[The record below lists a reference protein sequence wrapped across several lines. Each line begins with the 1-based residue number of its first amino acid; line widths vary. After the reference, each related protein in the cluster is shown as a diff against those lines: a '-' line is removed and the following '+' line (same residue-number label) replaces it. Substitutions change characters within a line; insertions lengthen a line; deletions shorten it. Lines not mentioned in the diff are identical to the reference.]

1 MTTLLY
7 SCHSKQD
14 TRLVF
19 RPEFRS
25 AMPNLQDVGFQDDS
39 SLPLAW
45 NFLLSLKSGKH
56 GLEGLKMAHYFLI

>member
-25 AMPNLQDVGFQDDS
+25 AMPNCRMWAFRMILLFLWRGISFQ
-39 SLPLAW
+39 A
-45 NFLLSLKSGKH
+45 
-56 GLEGLKMAHYFLI
+56 